1 MKTMMLMSYLTHFK
15 IELCIFKE
23 FLLYL
28 GVGEDL
34 YKKKK
39 KKTPWP
45 WIFLNAQK
53 DENYTGLEIN
63 LAIYWYKTR
72 GKEEEREA
80 EG

>member
-1 MKTMMLMSYLTHFK
+1 MCLSSGVLTGHHGREWTTDALYVSSGDDSILTHFK

-39 KKTPWP
+39 KDTLTMDFFTCSKR
-45 WIFLNAQK
+45 LK
-53 DENYTGLEIN
+53 L
-63 LAIYWYKTR
+63 
-72 GKEEEREA
+72 
-80 EG
+80 